1 MGGTGSGWSASGSPP
16 HSDAASASSRAMVA
30 IIATIGRVVVTL
42 LLPGRPAE
50 GDGGVQHVAGT
61 VGAPDEAAAA
71 DEDKRGTDCRLGV
84 TPVTGAVAA
93 GDVIDGDAVAVEQGA
108 PIEHRV
114 ILAAAAG
121 APAACT

>member
-1 MGGTGSGWSASGSPP
+1 M
-16 HSDAASASSRAMVA
+16 
-30 IIATIGRVVVTL
+30 
-42 LLPGRPAE
+42 
-50 GDGGVQHVAGT
+50 AGT

-71 DEDKRGTDCRLGV
+71 DEDKRGTDRRLGV

-121 APAACT
+121 APATCT